1 MVGVLVSRVVDRG
14 FESLWGQTKDYT
26 IGVCCFSSED
36 SIKEKGAKTGWNLL
50 GIRIMCA
57 SGLTRLSTD

>member
-1 MVGVLVSRVVDRG
+1 MGSSPYGVKPK
-14 FESLWGQTKDYT
+14 TM
-26 IGVCCFSSED
+26 CCFSSED